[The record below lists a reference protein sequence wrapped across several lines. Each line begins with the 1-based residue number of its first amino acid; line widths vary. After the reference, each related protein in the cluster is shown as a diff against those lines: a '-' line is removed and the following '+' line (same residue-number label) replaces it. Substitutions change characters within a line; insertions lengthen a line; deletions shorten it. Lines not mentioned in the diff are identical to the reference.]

1 MAISSVLGSSALLPA
16 GLGFRNKII
25 NGDFNINQRGVTTTT
40 SGGTFVFDRW
50 MQWSADGTST
60 FSSQSFTA
68 GNAISGQEPIKY
80 AQVVT
85 SGQTL
90 ASAQSLTQQRVEDVR
105 TCAGQQ
111 VVVSFWA
118 RAGSGTPKIAVEIE
132 QNFGSGGSSV
142 VNYYGGFATISTTWS
157 RYSVALTVPSVAG
170 KTIGT
175 SSFMALNLWV
185 SSGATNG
192 FRNGSMGIQNNTF
205 EFWGVQLEQNLQ
217 PTPFEQRPI
226 GVELALCQRYF
237 EKSYNATEYA
247 GTSSPLNSVTYYI
260 TGLATATHDFYYR
273 QPFIV
278 TKRATPTV
286 YVYSNAGTVSK
297 ASDYNAGG
305 ADIAASVPQAGF
317 AGFAINANGAS
328 ASSINVQWHWTAS
341 AEL

>member
-1 MAISSVLGSSALLPA
+1 MPISSALGSSALLPG

-25 NGDFNINQRGVTTTT
+25 NGDFGINQRNVTTTT

-50 MQWSADGTST
+50 MQWAADGTST
-60 FSSQSFTA
+60 FSSESFA
-68 GNAISGQEPIKY
+68 VGNAISGQEPIKY
-80 AQVVT
+80 AQIIT
-85 SGQTL
+85 SGQS
-90 ASAQSLTQQRVEDVR
+90 AVGAQSNIQQRVEDVR

-118 RAGSGTPKIAVEIE
+118 KAGSGTPKIAVEIE
-132 QNFGSGGSSV
+132 QNFGSGGSAV
-142 VNYYGGFATISTTWS
+142 VNYYGGFATISTTWA

-205 EFWGVQLEQNLQ
+205 QFWGVQLEQNYQ

-226 GVELALCQRYF
+226 GTELQLCQRY
-237 EKSYNATEYA
+237 YWRTYGT
-247 GTSSPLNSVTYYI
+247 GTS
-260 TGLATATHDFYYR
+260 
-273 QPFIV
+273 
-278 TKRATPTV
+278 
-286 YVYSNAGTVSK
+286 
-297 ASDYNAGG
+297 
-305 ADIAASVPQAGF
+305 ADIVGAGSSNNGNNVLVGIPHPVPMRIKATSLDFVGRVTEFNSDHLPTSQSIVQSNERSTTVQFNKTSAFTAYIPYFVNLQATTSYIGL
-317 AGFAINANGAS
+317 
-328 ASSINVQWHWTAS
+328 S

>member
-25 NGDFNINQRGVTTTT
+25 NGDFNINQRDSNSTT

-50 MQWSADGTST
+50 MQWAADGTST

-80 AQVVT
+80 AQVIT

-90 ASAQSLTQQRVEDVR
+90 ASAQSNIQQRVEDVR

-118 RAGSGTPKIAVEIE
+118 KAGSGTPKIAVEIE

-142 VNYYGGFATISTTWS
+142 VNYYGGFATISTTWA

-170 KTIGT
+170 KTIGL

-205 EFWGVQLEQNLQ
+205 QFWGVQLEQNLQ

-226 GVELALCQRYF
+226 GTELQLCQRYF
-237 EKSYNATEYA
+237 SNNQAATLVYNTTTSVGGIISGFQAMRGAPSIYNIILGA
-247 GTSSPLNSVTYYI
+247 GAVVIPFVAYYNVTALNS
-260 TGLATATHDFYYR
+260 TGGTTAGS
-273 QPFIV
+273 I
-278 TKRATPTV
+278 
-286 YVYSNAGTVSK
+286 YVELGTNSGIAGRT
-297 ASDYNAGG
+297 ASL
-305 ADIAASVPQAGF
+305 F
-317 AGFAINANGAS
+317 ANIL
-328 ASSINVQWHWTAS
+328 QLS

>member
-1 MAISSVLGSSALLPA
+1 MPISSALGSSALLPG

-25 NGDFNINQRGVTTTT
+25 NGDFGINQRNVTTTT

-50 MQWSADGTST
+50 MQWAADGTST
-60 FSSQSFTA
+60 FSSESFA
-68 GNAISGQEPIKY
+68 VGNAISGQEPIKY
-80 AQVVT
+80 AQIIT
-85 SGQTL
+85 SGQS
-90 ASAQSLTQQRVEDVR
+90 AVGAQSNIQQRVEDVR

-118 RAGSGTPKIAVEIE
+118 KAGSGTPKIAVEIE
-132 QNFGSGGSSV
+132 QNFGSGGSAV
-142 VNYYGGFATISTTWS
+142 VNYYGGFATISTTWA

-205 EFWGVQLEQNLQ
+205 QFWGVQLEQNYQ

-226 GVELALCQRYF
+226 GTELQLCQRY
-237 EKSYNATEYA
+237 YWRTYGT
-247 GTSSPLNSVTYYI
+247 GTS
-260 TGLATATHDFYYR
+260 
-273 QPFIV
+273 
-278 TKRATPTV
+278 
-286 YVYSNAGTVSK
+286 
-297 ASDYNAGG
+297 
-305 ADIAASVPQAGF
+305 ADIVGAGSSNNGNNVLVGIPHPVPMRIKAISLDFVGRVTEFNSDHLPTSQSIVQSNERSTTVQFNKTSAFTAYIPYFVNLQATTSYIGL
-317 AGFAINANGAS
+317 
-328 ASSINVQWHWTAS
+328 S